1 MKNDSRRRKPNEI
14 NAGSMADI
22 AFLLLI
28 FFLVAT
34 TVVEEKG
41 ILVRLPAYTEDI
53 IQTQIAD
60 RNLLSVKVNRED
72 RLLVDG
78 EYCPLKK
85 LKAFAIDFIQN
96 PGQDPLKAQSP
107 RNAVISL
114 QHDRGTSYK
123 AYLETYNELK
133 AAYNEMRENYARKKF
148 GISYEELSPPQEKEV
163 RQQYPMVISEAD
175 PTEY

>member
-1 MKNDSRRRKPNEI
+1 MKNNITRRKPEEI

-41 ILVRLPAYTEDI
+41 ILVRLPAYTEDAV
-53 IQTQIAD
+53 QTKIAD
-60 RNLLSVKVNRED
+60 RNLLSVKVNREN

-78 EYCPLKK
+78 KFCALQD
-85 LKAFAIDFIQN
+85 LKARAIAFIEN
-96 PGQDPLKAQSP
+96 PENDPGKALSP
-107 RNAVISL
+107 RNAVISF

-133 AAYNEMRENYARKKF
+133 AAYNEMRAALARRKF
-148 GISYEELSPPQEKEV
+148 GLSHEELSPSQEKEV
-163 RQQYPMVISEAD
+163 RRQYPMVISEAE

>member
-1 MKNDSRRRKPNEI
+1 MNNNIRRRKPNEI

-41 ILVRLPAYTEDI
+41 ILVRLPAYTQDAVSK
-53 IQTQIAD
+53 QIAD
-60 RNLLSVKVNRED
+60 RNLLSVKVNRDD

-78 EYCPLKK
+78 KFCAPEDLKERAINFIENPENDPK
-85 LKAFAIDFIQN
+85 KA
-96 PGQDPLKAQSP
+96 LSP

-133 AAYNEMRENYARKKF
+133 AAYNEMRADLARRKF
-148 GISYEELSPPQEKEV
+148 GLSYEELSPSQEKEV
-163 RQQYPMVISEAD
+163 RRQYPMVISEAE